1 MRQNA
6 VLNGDLS
13 KTDDQFGQVRISG
26 DMDSEI
32 LICKLTSIPAL
43 FQCLF
48 LLTNWSYCL
57 GVTMVVAFRKL

>member
-6 VLNGDLS
+6 VLNWDLS
-13 KTDDQFGQVRISG
+13 KPDDEFGQVRISG

-32 LICKLTSIPAL
+32 LICKLTNNPAL

-48 LLTNWSYCL
+48 LLTN
-57 GVTMVVAFRKL
+57 